1 MGDEILMK
9 KLIILP
15 ILAIYLQANDSR
27 LAMVSEYKTMF
38 SKIGEKRVGVDVR
51 KIDALSSPFVKVK
64 KPKTVKTVDG
74 EVIEEVV
81 TPEFVLQAI
90 VNKKVKI
97 SGKWYKLGDEV
108 GDLKISSIRKG
119 VVWLKSSDYKKRLT
133 MRKENAKFSIK

>member
-1 MGDEILMK
+1 MK

-38 SKIGEKRVGVDVR
+38 SKIGEKRVGVDDR

-64 KPKTVKTVDG
+64 KPKAVKVVDG

-81 TPEFVLQAI
+81 VPEFVLQAI
-90 VNKKVKI
+90 VHKKVKI
-97 SGKWYKLGDEV
+97 SGKWYRLGDEV
-108 GDLKISSIRKG
+108 GDLKVSSIRKG

-133 MRKENAKFSIK
+133 IRKDNAKFSIK